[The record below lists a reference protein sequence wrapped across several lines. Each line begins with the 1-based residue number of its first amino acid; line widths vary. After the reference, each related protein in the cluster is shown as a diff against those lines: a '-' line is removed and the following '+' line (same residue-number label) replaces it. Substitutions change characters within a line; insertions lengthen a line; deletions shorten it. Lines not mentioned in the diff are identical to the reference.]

1 MYEQKLPCKVPCRVV
16 FYNYNEYFYQ
26 KVNLI

>member
-1 MYEQKLPCKVPCRVV
+1 MHEQKLPCKVPCRVV
-16 FYNYNEYFYQ
+16 FYNYNEYFCQ